1 MEIFD
6 RIAEDRFVRRLSKT
20 LRQHYPDAVGLLQE
34 PQLEELISNIIVKLK
49 KIGIDRECDVERY
62 LYLMCHF
69 GVDIDTDERFRWIQ
83 EILFDTSVSGELRM
97 DILYRDAES
106 YLDRVQ

>member
-6 RIAEDRFVRRLSKT
+6 RLVKDQFIRTLSKN
-20 LRQHYPDAVGLLQE
+20 LREHYPDAVGLLQE
-34 PQLEELISNIIVKLK
+34 SQLAELISNTVAKLK
-49 KIGIDRECDVERY
+49 NIDIERECDVERY

-69 GVDIDTDERFRWIQ
+69 GVDIDTHERFRWIQ
-83 EILFDTSVSGELRM
+83 EILFDTSLSGELRM
-97 DILYRDAES
+97 DMLYQAAEC